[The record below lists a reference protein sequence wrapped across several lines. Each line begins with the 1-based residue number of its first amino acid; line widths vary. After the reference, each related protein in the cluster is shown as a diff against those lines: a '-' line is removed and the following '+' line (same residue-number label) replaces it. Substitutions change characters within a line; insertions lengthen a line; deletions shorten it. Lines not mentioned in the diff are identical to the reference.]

1 MSENSSW
8 PVVVNIVPAMFVPQT
23 HRNVLHGVLLF
34 TMNLP
39 VTLGHLVNDGQKR
52 LQLRRP
58 GLRQPIAWRLR
69 MLQHLLPANV
79 VFS

>member
-39 VTLGHLVNDGQKR
+39 VTLGHLLNDGQKR
-52 LQLRRP
+52 L
-58 GLRQPIAWRLR
+58 
-69 MLQHLLPANV
+69 
-79 VFS
+79 